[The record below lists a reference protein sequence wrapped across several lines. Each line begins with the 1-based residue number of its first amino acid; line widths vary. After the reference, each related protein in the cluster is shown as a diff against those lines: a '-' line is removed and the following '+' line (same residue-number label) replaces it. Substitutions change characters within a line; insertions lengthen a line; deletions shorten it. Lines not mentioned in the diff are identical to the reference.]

1 MGDRAA
7 APARPV
13 RPRDRV
19 TAAARA
25 TPDAVAVVAAG
36 GDALSFARWDA
47 GASAVAAGL
56 ARRGVRPGDRVALR
70 FDLAAW
76 DDFAVCHLGVRRAG
90 AVAVLV
96 SPGAAAADAARAVV
110 HAGAVGVLSPPHL
123 GVDAASAWWAAPA
136 DLGDDAAPP
145 VAVVDPDADDAA
157 PPVAVVDPDAV
168 AELLFRPAPLGPPVP
183 EQRTFRQIDA
193 PPAPPPGGAL
203 VHGWAPGTAG
213 SRYALSAAAAGG
225 GAVVAVPA
233 LSPAGVA
240 AAVAA
245 HAAAAV
251 GLSPPLA
258 AALAATPAGR
268 AALRPVTRILLSGR
282 PAPGVARAFP
292 GAAVVEVRGCR
303 PLPAPATAAPVAASQ
318 EPMLW
323 HEQLAPG
330 SFNLPC
336 LVRRFE
342 GPLDVAAL
350 GGALADLMRRHEP
363 LRTTFTSAPGAPRQV
378 VRPAPAGPLP
388 VVDLSALPPERRD
401 AEAARVLTDASAR
414 PFDLVDG
421 PLFEPSLLR
430 LGDGDHVLVVRLH
443 HAVFDDWSV
452 DVFRRDLSALY
463 AARLDGT
470 PAALA
475 EPATTFTTV
484 SRRQRA
490 ALDGASGAE
499 QRAWWRRE
507 LDGAPLAVQLPLGG
521 PSGEGAGEP
530 VRVDLPADLSAS
542 VRALGPQLRATPY
555 MAVLAAFGAVV
566 GRYTGQDDLVL
577 GTVSA
582 HRTRSA
588 VEPLIG
594 CFTKKVPL
602 RLRLDGDPPF
612 RELAA
617 RARAAVLGAMG
628 HQDVGF
634 DAVVQ
639 ETLGP
644 PAAEHGAVPQL
655 AVVFQGEAP
664 RRSPVGLRG
673 VRAGPFEPPPA
684 SRRERHFSAREGCPP
699 WGDGLYLGT
708 FVLVSL
714 VEHDDGLS
722 LVARGAFPRPAG
734 RRLLR
739 HVEALLADVVVS
751 PDRPVSELSLGP
763 EPVPAAGDGDL
774 VDVRGLR
781 GDRARL
787 EAALARCP
795 GVADVGLAVPD
806 GCRLVAY
813 VVPTGDRP
821 PSLADLRRT
830 LWAQLPGALWPA
842 AAVTVDE
849 VPRGPGGRPDP
860 SALPA
865 PPPSTRPGSSP
876 GADALAALW
885 GVPDPGRPYWQ
896 DFSFLDALAEARQAG
911 LAVTDEQVARH
922 RTVATLAADLEAG
935 A

>member
-13 RPRDRV
+13 RPDDRV
-19 TAAARA
+19 AAAARA

-36 GDALSFARWDA
+36 GDALSFAQWDA

-56 ARRGVRPGDRVALR
+56 AGRGVGPGDRVALR

-76 DDFAVCHLGVRRAG
+76 GDFAVCHLGVRRAG

-123 GVDAASAWWAAPA
+123 GVDAASAWCAAPA
-136 DLGDDAAPP
+136 DLDA
-145 VAVVDPDADDAA
+145 DAA

-168 AELLFRPAPLGPPVP
+168 AELLFRPAPLGSPAP
-183 EQRTFRQIDA
+183 EQRTFSQIDA
-193 PPAPPPGGAL
+193 PPAPPTGGAL

-233 LSPAGVA
+233 LSPERVA

-245 HAAAAV
+245 HPAAAV

-282 PAPGVARAFP
+282 STPVVARAFP
-292 GAAVVEVRGCR
+292 GAAVVEVPGCR
-303 PLPAPATAAPVAASQ
+303 PLPAPATAAPVAVSQ

-350 GGALADLMRRHEP
+350 AGALADLVRRHEP
-363 LRTTFTSAPGAPRQV
+363 LRTTFTSAPGVPRQV
-378 VRPAPAGPLP
+378 VRPAAADPLA
-388 VVDLSALPPERRD
+388 VVDLSALPPERRE
-401 AEAARVLTDASAR
+401 AEAARVLTEASVR

-430 LGDGDHVLVVRLH
+430 LGDEDHVLVVRLH
-443 HAVFDDWSV
+443 HTVFDDWSV
-452 DVFRRDLSALY
+452 DLFRRDLSALY
-463 AARLDGT
+463 AARLDAST
-470 PAALA
+470 PALA
-475 EPATTFTTV
+475 EPATTFTTF

-521 PSGEGAGEP
+521 PPDEGAGEP
-530 VRVDLPADLSAS
+530 VRVDLPTELSAA
-542 VRALGPQLRATPY
+542 VRALGPHLRATPY

-612 RELAA
+612 RELVA

-634 DAVVQ
+634 DAVLQ

-644 PAAEHGAVPQL
+644 PAAEHGAVPQI

-664 RRSPVGLRG
+664 RRAPVGLPG
-673 VRAGPFEPPPA
+673 VRAGPFDVPPA
-684 SRRERHFSAREGCPP
+684 SRRERHFSAREGRPA

-734 RRLLR
+734 RRLLGQ
-739 HVEALLADVVVS
+739 VEALLADVVVS

-806 GCRLVAY
+806 GHRLVAY
-813 VVPTGDRP
+813 VVPMGDRA
-821 PSLADLRRT
+821 PSLAELRRT
-830 LWAQLPGALWPA
+830 LWTQLPGALWPA

-849 VPRGPGGRPDP
+849 VPRRPGGRPDP
-860 SALPA
+860 SALPPP
-865 PPPSTRPGSSP
+865 PPPSPRPGSSP
-876 GADALAALW
+876 GGDALAALW
-885 GVPDPGRPYWQ
+885 GVAYPDRPYWQ

-911 LAVTDEQVARH
+911 LAVSDEQVARN